1 MSAALELM
9 QIAIEEDHPLL
20 AIGDEAPPFEGLLG
34 TDGRRHG
41 FGEYAAAEALV
52 VIFSSNRCPTAKA
65 YASRLR
71 ALQANYGPRG
81 VQLVL
86 LNSNAPHLYPDESL
100 DRMVER
106 AAEDGYTF
114 PYLVDEG
121 QRVAK
126 AWGPTCTFHAFL
138 LDRAAPDG
146 SWRLAYEGRFD
157 NARLEDR
164 ATSHDLRNAIDD
176 VLAGRE
182 VQVTQTRAFGCGLDI
197 VD

>member
-1 MSAALELM
+1 MTAALGLM

-20 AIGDEAPPFEGLLG
+20 AIGDEASPIEGLLG
-34 TDGRRHG
+34 TDDRRHG
-41 FGEYAAAEALV
+41 FSDFADAEALV

-71 ALQANYGPRG
+71 SLAADYGPRG
-81 VQLVL
+81 VQVVL

-100 DRMVER
+100 DGMRRR
-106 AAEDGYTF
+106 AAEDGYAF

-121 QRVAK
+121 QRVAR

-138 LDRAAPDG
+138 LDRGADG
-146 SWRLAYEGRFD
+146 SRRLRYEGRVD
-157 NARLEDR
+157 NARLEER
-164 ATSHDLRNAIDD
+164 VTSSDLRNALDD

-182 VQVTQTRAFGCGLDI
+182 VRLAQTRAFGCALDL
-197 VD
+197 V